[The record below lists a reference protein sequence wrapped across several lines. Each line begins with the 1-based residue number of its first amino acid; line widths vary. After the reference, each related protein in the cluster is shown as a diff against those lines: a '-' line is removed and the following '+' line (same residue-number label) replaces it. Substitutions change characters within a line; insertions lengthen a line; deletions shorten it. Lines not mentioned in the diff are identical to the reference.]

1 MKFIASIR
9 EIKVLLLCKINW
21 TEFKNVIYIFK
32 IKKFIRIH
40 VIETGGYGSVV

>member
-1 MKFIASIR
+1 
-9 EIKVLLLCKINW
+9 
-21 TEFKNVIYIFK
+21 VIYIFK